1 MIVWRQEGQIIPA
14 LMVVMLAVL
23 TFGMLFFQVGRAAIF
38 STEAQTAADAAALAA
53 VKDVRAQLIEQ
64 VALTGTS
71 DLALINPVRVRA
83 AAESY
88 AQRNKAHV
96 TKIDRRGVDVKVW
109 VSTNAKL
116 GERAEALDQ
125 EEQRGEARARA
136 RIDLIAMPG
145 FGAGNIGGIV
155 TGGIKK
161 ISEKAWKKLGE
172 EISSPPKCGTD
183 ASSNDLVRLS
193 ELLAEHGF
201 TVAENADFGDNPAP
215 GVHSEKGY
223 HYQCR
228 NSAAIDVNVYG
239 VPEKPAIDGI
249 VNEVQELGFRTI
261 WQAAG
266 HYDHIHIDLA
276 NSGSMGAGAGV
287 GGAVGALE
295 ETMLEVKLIDW
306 NAAYT
311 AFYGFGGMASGG
323 FYSGPPSPEVARTIC
338 RVLDRHNAPPKV
350 RLSAFEAAI
359 VESGVHNLNYG
370 DRDSLGVFQQRPSQG
385 WGSPAQVTNVDY
397 AATQFI
403 TRAIRANGGQSAGQ
417 LAQDVQRSA
426 FPDRYD
432 QVALQAYALLEK
444 YC

>member
-1 MIVWRQEGQIIPA
+1 MILRRQEGQIVPA
-14 LMVVMLAVL
+14 LLVAMLALL
-23 TFGMLFFQVGRAAIF
+23 TFGMVFFQVGRAAIF

-53 VKDVRAQLIEQ
+53 VKDVRAQLMEQ

-71 DLALINPVRVRA
+71 DLALINPIRVRA
-83 AAESY
+83 AAEGY

-96 TKIDRRGVDVKVW
+96 TKLERRGVDVKVW

-116 GERAEALDQ
+116 GEAAERIDR
-125 EEQRGEARARA
+125 EETRGEARARA
-136 RIDLIAMPG
+136 RLDLIAVPG
-145 FGAGNIGGIV
+145 FGAGSIGGIV
-155 TGGIKK
+155 TGGLKK
-161 ISEKAWKKLGE
+161 ISDKVWDKLAEDIGGT
-172 EISSPPKCGTD
+172 PQCGTD
-183 ASSNDLVRLS
+183 AESNDLVKLS
-193 ELLAEHGF
+193 KVLAAHGF
-201 TVAENADFGDNPAP
+201 TVAENADIGDNPAP
-215 GVHSEKGY
+215 GSHSAGGY

-239 VPEKPAIDGI
+239 SPEMPAIDGI
-249 VNEVQELGFRTI
+249 VEDVQRLGFRTI
-261 WQAAG
+261 WRAEG
-266 HYDHIHIDLA
+266 HWDHIHIDLA
-276 NSGSMGAGAGV
+276 NSGSMGAGFGA

-306 NAAYT
+306 DAAYT
-311 AFYGFGGMASGG
+311 SFFGLGGFGGGG
-323 FYSGPPSPEVARTIC
+323 NYGGPPSPEVARTIC
-338 RVLDRHNAPPKV
+338 RVLDRYNAPPKV

-359 VESGVHNLNYG
+359 VESGVHNLDYG

-385 WGSPAQVTNVDY
+385 WGTPEQIRNVDY

-403 TRAIRANGGQSAGQ
+403 TRAIRANGSQSAGQ

-432 QVALQAYALLEK
+432 QVAMQANALLEK

>member
-1 MIVWRQEGQIIPA
+1 MIIPA
-14 LMVVMLAVL
+14 LLVVMLAIL
-23 TFGMLFFQVGRAAIF
+23 TFGMWFFSVGRAAIF

-53 VKDVRAQLIEQ
+53 VKDVRTQLMEQ

-71 DLALINPVRVRA
+71 DLALINPLRVRA

-96 TKIDRRGVDVKVW
+96 TRLERRGVDVKVW

-116 GERAEALDQ
+116 GERAEELGQ
-125 EEQRGEARARA
+125 EDTRGEGRARA
-136 RIDLIAMPG
+136 RLDLIAVPG
-145 FGAGNIGGIV
+145 FGAGSIGGIV
-155 TGGIKK
+155 TGGVKK
-161 ISEKAWKKLGE
+161 ISDKAWKELGK
-172 EISSPPKCGTD
+172 EISNPPQCGTD

-193 ELLAEHGF
+193 ELLAAHGF
-201 TVAENADFGDNPAP
+201 TVAENADFGDNPRP
-215 GVHSEKGY
+215 GSHSDTGY

-239 VPEKPAIDGI
+239 AAEKPAIDGI
-249 VNEVQELGFRTI
+249 VNEVQSLGFRTI

-276 NSGSMGAGAGV
+276 NSGSMGAGGGV

-306 NAAYT
+306 DTPYMT
-311 AFYGFGGMASGG
+311 FFGFGGMAGG
-323 FYSGPPSPEVARTIC
+323 GYYGGPPDPDVARTIC
-338 RVLDRHNAPPKV
+338 RVLDRYNAPPKV

-359 VESGVHNLNYG
+359 VESGVHNLYHG

-385 WGSPAQVTNVDY
+385 WGTIAQVTNVDY

-426 FPDRYD
+426 FPERYD
-432 QVALQAYALLEK
+432 QVALQAMSLIEK

>member
-1 MIVWRQEGQIIPA
+1 VHLRRQEGQIIPA
-14 LMVVMLAVL
+14 LLVVMLAIL

-53 VKDVRAQLIEQ
+53 AKDVRQQLMEQ
-64 VALTGTS
+64 VALTGS
-71 DLALINPVRVRA
+71 SSLALINPIRVRA

-88 AQRNKAHV
+88 AQRNGARV
-96 TKIDRRGVDVKVW
+96 TRLDRRGVDVKVW

-116 GERAEALDQ
+116 GERAEPLGQ
-125 EEQRGEARARA
+125 EERRGEARARA
-136 RIDLIAMPG
+136 RLDLIAIPG
-145 FGAGNIGGIV
+145 FGAGSIGGIV

-161 ISEKAWKKLGE
+161 ISDKVWKELAEDIDGTPQCG
-172 EISSPPKCGTD
+172 SS
-183 ASSNDLVRLS
+183 AASNDLVKLS
-193 ELLAEHGF
+193 KVLAEHGF
-201 TVAENADFGDNPAP
+201 TVGENADFGDNPQR
-215 GVHSEKGY
+215 GDHSDTGY

-239 VPEKPAIDGI
+239 AAEKPAIDGI
-249 VNEVQELGFRTI
+249 VNEVQQLGFRTI

-276 NSGSMGAGAGV
+276 NSMSMGAGGGL

-306 NAAYT
+306 DSAYLS
-311 AFYGFGGMASGG
+311 FFSLPGGG
-323 FYSGPPSPEVARTIC
+323 SPFAGSPDGDVARTIC
-338 RVLDRHNAPPKV
+338 RVLDRYNAPPKV
-350 RLSAFEAAI
+350 RLAAFEAAI
-359 VESGVHNLNYG
+359 VESGVHNLRYG

-385 WGSPAQVTNVDY
+385 WGTPAQVTNVDY

-403 TRAIRANGGQSAGQ
+403 TRAIRANGSQSAGQ

-432 QVALQAYALLEK
+432 QTALQAMSLMEK

>member
-1 MIVWRQEGQIIPA
+1 MTLRRQEGQIIPA
-14 LMVVMLAVL
+14 LLVAMLAVL
-23 TFGMLFFQVGRAAIF
+23 AFGMLFFQVSRAAIF

-53 VKDVRAQLIEQ
+53 VKDVRAQLMEQ

-71 DLALINPVRVRA
+71 DLALVNPLRVRA

-88 AQRNKAHV
+88 AQRNKARV

-109 VSTNAKL
+109 VATNAKL
-116 GERAEALDQ
+116 GEGAERLDQ
-125 EEQRGEARARA
+125 EERRGEARARA
-136 RIDLIAMPG
+136 RIDLIALPG
-145 FGAGNIGGIV
+145 FGAGSIGGIV
-155 TGGIKK
+155 TGGVKR
-161 ISEKAWKKLGE
+161 ISDRVWKELADDIDGT
-172 EISSPPKCGTD
+172 PQCGTS
-183 ASSNDLVRLS
+183 ASSNDLIKLS
-193 ELLAEHGF
+193 KVLAAHGF

-215 GVHSEKGY
+215 GTHSEGGY

-239 VPEKPAIDGI
+239 AAEKPAIDGI
-249 VNEVQELGFRTI
+249 VNEVQRLGFRTI
-261 WQAAG
+261 WQTAG
-266 HYDHIHIDLA
+266 HFDHIHIDLA
-276 NSGSMGAGAGV
+276 NSGSMGVGAGV

-306 NAAYT
+306 DAAYT
-311 AFYGFGGMASGG
+311 AFYGFGGMAGGG
-323 FYSGPPSPEVARTIC
+323 FYGGPPDPDVARTLC
-338 RVLDRHNAPPKV
+338 RVLDRYDAPPKV
-350 RLSAFEAAI
+350 RLSTFEAAI

-432 QVALQAYALLEK
+432 QVALQAYSLMEK

>member
-1 MIVWRQEGQIIPA
+1 MIIPA
-14 LMVVMLAVL
+14 LLVVMLAIL

-53 VKDVRAQLIEQ
+53 VKDVRAQLMEQ

-71 DLALINPVRVRA
+71 DLALINPLRVRA

-96 TKIDRRGVDVKVW
+96 TRLERRGVDVKVW

-116 GERAEALDQ
+116 GERAEPLGQ
-125 EEQRGEARARA
+125 EETRGDARARA
-136 RIDLIAMPG
+136 RLDLIAIPG
-145 FGAGNIGGIV
+145 FGAGSIGGIV

-161 ISEKAWKKLGE
+161 ISDKVWKELAEDIDGTPQCG
-172 EISSPPKCGTD
+172 SS
-183 ASSNDLVRLS
+183 AASNDLVKLS
-193 ELLAEHGF
+193 EVLAAHGF
-201 TVAENADFGDNPAP
+201 TVGENADFGDNPQP
-215 GVHSEKGY
+215 DDHSSTGY

-239 VPEKPAIDGI
+239 AAEKPAIDGI
-249 VNEVQELGFRTI
+249 VNEVQALGFRTI

-276 NSGSMGAGAGV
+276 NSGSMGAGAGI

-306 NAAYT
+306 EAAYT
-311 AFYGFGGMASGG
+311 SFFGFGGMASGG
-323 FYSGPPSPEVARTIC
+323 YYGGPPSPEVARTIC
-338 RVLDRHNAPPKV
+338 RVLDRHSAPPKV
-350 RLSAFEAAI
+350 RLAAFEAAI
-359 VESGVHNLNYG
+359 VESGVHNLYHG

-385 WGSPAQVTNVDY
+385 WGTPAQVTDVDY

-426 FPDRYD
+426 FPERYD
-432 QVALQAYALLEK
+432 QVALQAYSLMEK

>member
-1 MIVWRQEGQIIPA
+1 VILRREDGQIIPA
-14 LMVVMLAVL
+14 LVMVMLTLVA
-23 TFGMLFFQVGRAAIF
+23 FGMLFFQVGRASIF
-38 STEAQTAADAAALAA
+38 RTEAQTAADAAALAA
-53 VKDVRAQLIEQ
+53 VKDVRAQLMEQ
-64 VALTGTS
+64 VAVTGTS
-71 DLALINPVRVRA
+71 DLALINPLRVRA

-96 TKIDRRGVDVKVW
+96 TKLERRGVDVKVW

-116 GERAEALDQ
+116 ARAAERLDQ
-125 EEQRGEARARA
+125 EERRGEARARA
-136 RIDLIAMPG
+136 RLDLIAIPG
-145 FGAGNIGGIV
+145 FGPANIGGIV

-161 ISEKAWKKLGE
+161 ISDKAWKALKE
-172 EISSPPKCGTD
+172 DISSPPKCGSD
-183 ASSNDLVRLS
+183 ASSNDLVKLS
-193 ELLAEHGF
+193 RLLAEHGF
-201 TVAENADFGDNPAP
+201 TVAENAEFGDNPAP
-215 GVHSEKGY
+215 GVHSASGY
-223 HYQCR
+223 HSQCR

-239 VPEKPAIDGI
+239 TAEKPAIDGI
-249 VNEVQELGFRTI
+249 VNEVQALGFRTI

-276 NSGSMGAGAGV
+276 HSGSMGAGAGV

-306 NAAYT
+306 NTAYT
-311 AFYGFGGMASGG
+311 SFYGFGGMAGG
-323 FYSGPPSPEVARTIC
+323 GYYGGPPDPDVARTIC
-338 RVLDRHNAPPKV
+338 RVLDRYNAPAKV
-350 RLSAFEAAI
+350 RLAAFEAAI

-385 WGSPAQVTNVDY
+385 WGTPAQVTNVDY

-432 QVALQAYALLEK
+432 QVALQAYALMEK